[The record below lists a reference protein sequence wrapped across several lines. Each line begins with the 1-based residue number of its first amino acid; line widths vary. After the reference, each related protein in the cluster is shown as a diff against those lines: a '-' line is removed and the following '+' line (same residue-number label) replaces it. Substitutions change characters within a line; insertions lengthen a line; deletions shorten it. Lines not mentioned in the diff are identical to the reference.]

1 MCYALHS
8 FAFCYALLRLIARLL
23 NDCVTFCVSSVPGL
37 QDFSKPGHLFPL
49 CARPGGVLECP
60 GAGLRGILIERLT
73 RTHKDSQG
81 LTRVLMLLLL
91 ATFDNFWHFF
101 AIQPAICSDCVKSD
115 RTHRIDFRLLPPGW
129 RNTCWCSGRVS
140 RSLKHCSCHI
150 SHIDRD

>member
-49 CARPGGVLECP
+49 CARPGGVLERP

-81 LTRVLMLLLL
+81 LTRTHKGSN
-91 ATFDNFWHFF
+91 ASAFGNF
-101 AIQPAICSDCVKSD
+101 
-115 RTHRIDFRLLPPGW
+115 
-129 RNTCWCSGRVS
+129 
-140 RSLKHCSCHI
+140 
-150 SHIDRD
+150 